1 MDKSNSPKI
10 VTAAMLAI
18 GDELLSGR
26 TRDKNIGHLASALTL
41 QGIDLKEVRI
51 VSDEQNEI
59 VSAVKALSERYD
71 YVFTSGGIGPTHDDI
86 TADAIAVSFD
96 VGIDHDPRAM
106 KLLSEHYASR
116 NMEFTTARQ
125 RMARIPDTAELI
137 PNEVSVAPG
146 FIIANVHV
154 MAGVPSVFQAML
166 ETLLPMLE
174 GGSQMLSSAVECGY
188 GEGTIGD
195 RLGDIQKLHPETS
208 IGSYPK
214 FDGKH
219 YSTQIVVRSRDQE
232 AIDSA
237 IIDVEAMLTNLN
249 G

>member
-1 MDKSNSPKI
+1 MHSN
-10 VTAAMLAI
+10 
-18 GDELLSGR
+18 
-26 TRDKNIGHLASALTL
+26 
-41 QGIDLKEVRI
+41 
-51 VSDEQNEI
+51 
-59 VSAVKALSERYD
+59 
-71 YVFTSGGIGPTHDDI
+71 
-86 TADAIAVSFD
+86 
-96 VGIDHDPRAM
+96 
-106 KLLSEHYASR
+106 
-116 NMEFTTARQ
+116 
-125 RMARIPDTAELI
+125 
-137 PNEVSVAPG
+137 
-146 FIIANVHV
+146 
-154 MAGVPSVFQAML
+154 
-166 ETLLPMLE
+166 
-174 GGSQMLSSAVECGY
+174 AVECSY